1 MRLLGVALVL
11 SAAGILPAHADMDV
25 ELIHSLMG
33 NKPFAFMAFD
43 SMDPAFP
50 DRPNYYWIGTCQK
63 KDGMCTAYKMIPANR
78 KRAAYPSLRA
88 GRCHKKFACPRD
100 GHNCVHKNKSRFV
113 DCKTPLEDRFTAWI
127 TWPTMRQTLKAEA
140 HQSWNG
146 QVGTWIGSRAWC
158 GTLDVVLDL
167 HFSGNRITLSTSV
180 AMNSDTPRL
189 HTSCYFLALPNH
201 DAKRTCEM
209 ENAVSRLQ

>member
-50 DRPNYYWIGTCQK
+50 DRPNYYWIGDAEGKRKPGGGGGGGRPWRQINPLVDIRACLLDRVK
-63 KDGMCTAYKMIPANR
+63 TALSVLYFRISKW
-78 KRAAYPSLRA
+78 
-88 GRCHKKFACPRD
+88 CPRD

-127 TWPTMRQTLKAEA
+127 TWPTMRQVMAMDAEPL
-140 HQSWNG
+140 WLPELDNPRKL
-146 QVGTWIGSRAWC
+146 GT
-158 GTLDVVLDL
+158 
-167 HFSGNRITLSTSV
+167 F
-180 AMNSDTPRL
+180 
-189 HTSCYFLALPNH
+189 
-201 DAKRTCEM
+201 
-209 ENAVSRLQ
+209 